1 MGIISLLVLVLVLVI
16 GFFTKIN
23 IGFLAIAAGFILG
36 HVLGIADSTIIAGF
50 NTSLFVQFSGTALLF
65 CAALSN
71 GTMDILS
78 RKLLKLTGN
87 KGWLIPI
94 VLGVVSFL
102 IGITGVGNNTATMF
116 VILGITLAIQLNM
129 DPIAV
134 ACIVI
139 LTTNLSCN
147 FSVAPMGIVIA
158 DIVKD
163 STYATGYTSALFI
176 NSIITCVVFGV
187 ILFIVCKPQNAKSA
201 LELEELK
208 NVAPFNKNQYMT
220 LVGIVIAMVGTLVFK
235 FNVGLISAVVAIV
248 LFVLKAGDDKA
259 AIKII
264 PFGQFMT
271 ICGVSVL
278 MKVIYAAGGI
288 EIITD
293 FLIAHMN
300 KYTAVAIMGLA
311 SGILSWFSSAIGVT
325 VPTMGPIALVVAEQF
340 GGEVSFPALISAIA
354 IGAYMAAFS
363 PMSTSGGV
371 ILSNYSILTNPSG
384 SETNKLFTR
393 LFLTSVFAV
402 LLNALLGLLGVYNIF
417 A

>member
-1 MGIISLLVLVLVLVI
+1 MGIVSLLVLVAVLVI
-16 GFFTKIN
+16 GFITKMN

-36 HVLGIADSTIIAGF
+36 RVLGIADATIIAGF
-50 NTSLFVQFSGTALLF
+50 NTSLFVQFTGTSLLF
-65 CAALSN
+65 CTALSN
-71 GTMDILS
+71 GTMEILS
-78 RKLLKLTGN
+78 RKLLRLTGN
-87 KGWLIPI
+87 KGWLVPI

-116 VILGITLAIQLNM
+116 VILGITLALQLNL

-158 DIVKD
+158 DIVKNSAYAD
-163 STYATGYTSALFI
+163 TYTKTLFI
-176 NSIITCVVFGV
+176 NSIITCLICGAIFFVT
-187 ILFIVCKPQNAKSA
+187 CKPKNARSA

-208 NVAPFNKNQYMT
+208 NVSPFNTNQYIT
-220 LVGIVIAMVGTLVFK
+220 LIGIFIAMGGTLFFK
-235 FNVGLISAVVAIV
+235 FNIGLISAAVAIV
-248 LFVLKAGDDKA
+248 LFILKAGDDKA

-288 EIITD
+288 EIVTN

-300 KYTAVAIMGLA
+300 KYTAIAIMGLA

-325 VPTMGPIALVVAEQF
+325 VPTMGPIALAVAEQF
-340 GGEVSFPALISAIA
+340 GGAVPFPALISAVA

-371 ILSNYSILTNPSG
+371 ILSNYSILINPNG
-384 SETNKLFTR
+384 TETNKLFIR

-402 LLNALLGLLGVYNIF
+402 LLNGLLGLLGVYSIF